1 MILVDTS
8 VWIAVFRK
16 KPAFRI
22 EDAVEFDEIV
32 TCLPVIQEVL
42 QGFREERAYRI
53 ARDAMT
59 ALPIVESPL
68 EEPLFIEAA
77 ELSRT
82 ARRQGLTIRS
92 SVDCLIAACALRH
105 DLPVLHMDRDYELL
119 SRVSALA
126 TRPVHKKALP
136 ERLGNSS
143 RILSRTTVSPLN
155 PHATPH
161 HRKARHSPS
170 GCPQGRAD
178 CG

>member
-16 KPAFRI
+16 NAALRI
-22 EDAVEFDEIV
+22 EDAVEFDEIA

-42 QGFREERAYRI
+42 QGFREERAYRM

-59 ALPIVESPL
+59 ALPIVESPM
-68 EEPLFIEAA
+68 EESLFIEAA
-77 ELSRT
+77 ELYRS

-119 SRVSALA
+119 ARVSAL
-126 TRPVHKKALP
+126 
-136 ERLGNSS
+136 S
-143 RILSRTTVSPLN
+143 
-155 PHATPH
+155 
-161 HRKARHSPS
+161 ARSVK
-170 GCPQGRAD
+170 
-178 CG
+178 